1 MHQNENVI
9 IIFVKVND
17 ISCPIICAF
26 KNCNT
31 KISRVIKNLLHVFFE
46 KHTSIF
52 NNYLH
57 RGGYFPESLNYLLSC
72 KQAFKFSKLCK
83 GLTQNQIS
91 EYVNKELCDYQLGFG
106 RAIRLNTL
114 FHYLWTHQKPLILQ
128 TNDSLLITKLSK

>member
-9 IIFVKVND
+9 IMFVKVND
-17 ISCPIICAF
+17 FSFPIICAF

-46 KHTSIF
+46 KHTGIF

-57 RGGYFPESLNYLLSC
+57 KGRCFPESLIYLLSC

-91 EYVNKELCDYQLGFG
+91 EYVNKELCDLPTGFRESHKTQYAFLLFMDPSKALDTSSKWFFTNYQ
-106 RAIRLNTL
+106 T
-114 FHYLWTHQKPLILQ
+114 
-128 TNDSLLITKLSK
+128 